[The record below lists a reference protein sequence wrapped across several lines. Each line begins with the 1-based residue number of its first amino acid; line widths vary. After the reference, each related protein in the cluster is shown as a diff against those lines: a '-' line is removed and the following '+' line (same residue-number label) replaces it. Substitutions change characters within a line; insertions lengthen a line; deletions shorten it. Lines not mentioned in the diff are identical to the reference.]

1 MTYGGSLPDWY
12 TFFKENRGVLPMYLI
27 FSSLAFFGNKKD
39 ALSWRRPTLPL
50 RVPSALVSLTAVFGM
65 GTGVPSPQQPPRH
78 CVFLNFSLLVN
89 STTLCFRCALD
100 LLVHLGS
107 TRYRAYT

>member
-39 ALSWRRPTLPL
+39 AYREPVIIYTFVLFVKSCL
-50 RVPSALVSLTAVFGM
+50 
-65 GTGVPSPQQPPRH
+65 
-78 CVFLNFSLLVN
+78 
-89 STTLCFRCALD
+89 FRK
-100 LLVHLGS
+100 
-107 TRYRAYT
+107 